1 MVSLPF
7 RKCRYSTFFISSK
20 TRFMCGPLSWV
31 WSPNS
36 VHVCSMV
43 EIFGEDISIDAP
55 QALDA
60 LHQHPAEPVILE
72 PRAPN
77 SAVFSLNS

>member
-1 MVSLPF
+1 ME
-7 RKCRYSTFFISSK
+7 SK
-20 TRFMCGPLSWV
+20 FSARLQHGR
-31 WSPNS
+31 
-36 VHVCSMV
+36 
-43 EIFGEDISIDAP
+43 IFGEDISIDAP